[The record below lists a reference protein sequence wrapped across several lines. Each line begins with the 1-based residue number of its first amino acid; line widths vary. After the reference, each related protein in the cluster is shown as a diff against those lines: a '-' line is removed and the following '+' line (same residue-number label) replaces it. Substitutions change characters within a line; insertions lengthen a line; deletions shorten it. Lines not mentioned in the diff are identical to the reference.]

1 MNWKDILQVVEI
13 IAMIVGGFAI
23 SYFRTSS
30 VFRGFIAELIADAEE
45 RFSNVEKAGAE
56 KMAWVIAQ
64 IYAFIPAWLKPFLT
78 TEKIQAIVQAVF
90 DNIKAFA
97 DIQVL
102 KLKAKYEA
110 EIQERVNQARIDAFN
125 AEALSVREAIGFRD
139 DSQEEPVASAG
150 AGTSVAK
157 KAGKKTK

>member
-1 MNWKDILQVVEI
+1 
-13 IAMIVGGFAI
+13 
-23 SYFRTSS
+23 
-30 VFRGFIAELIADAEE
+30 
-45 RFSNVEKAGAE
+45 
-56 KMAWVIAQ
+56 MAWVIAQ

-78 TEKIQAIVQAVF
+78 TEKIQAIVQTVF
-90 DNIKAFA
+90 DKIKAFA
-97 DIQVL
+97 DLQVL